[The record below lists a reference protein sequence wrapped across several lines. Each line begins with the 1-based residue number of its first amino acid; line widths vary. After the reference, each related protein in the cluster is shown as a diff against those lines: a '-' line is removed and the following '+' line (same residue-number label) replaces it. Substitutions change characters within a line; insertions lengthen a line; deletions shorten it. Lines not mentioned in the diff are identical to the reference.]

1 MIKLLL
7 TAVLSSTLII
17 SCAKKESDAVIDEPL
32 DLSCRPEAKLLAN
45 GIVGGTRVQQGEKD
59 SSTVAL
65 IMYKAGKNRNGKEQ
79 TGFCTGAMISP
90 KVMLTAAHCVPA
102 AAKDTF
108 VIFHTS
114 ISCESLYKPEK
125 NVQKVLKV
133 IPHEKYI
140 PIKSA
145 SVESE
150 NDIAIIILEDKA
162 PANYPIYSIAVPTEI
177 KDSSL
182 FFYGYGV
189 IGSNKSG
196 MGILRKTSFSK
207 EDFTIHESDRKVK
220 VRQNAGKGICYGD
233 SGGPGLVNVKTES
246 QILGVN
252 SFVSGPDSDAC
263 NGESTLALAHSYKDW
278 IQNIIN
284 QNK

>member
-1 MIKLLL
+1 MIKFLL

-32 DLSCRPEAKLLAN
+32 DLSCRPEANLLSN
-45 GIVGGTRVQQGEKD
+45 GIVGGTRVLQNQKD

-65 IMYKAGKNRNGKEQ
+65 IMYKAGKNKDGKEQ
-79 TGFCTGAMISP
+79 TGICTGAMIAP

-102 AAKDTF
+102 AAKDTY
-108 VIFHTS
+108 VIFYSS
-114 ISCESLYKPEK
+114 ISCESGYKPEK
-125 NVQKVLKV
+125 NVQKVVKV
-133 IPHEKYI
+133 IPHENYT
-140 PIKSA
+140 PIESGTI
-145 SVESE
+145 ESE

-162 PANYPIYSIAVPTEI
+162 PTNYPIYSIAVPTEI

-189 IGSNKSG
+189 IGSNKAG
-196 MGILRKTSFSK
+196 MGILRKASFSSG
-207 EDFTIHESDRKVK
+207 DFTIHESDKKVK

-233 SGGPGLVNVKTES
+233 SGGPALVNVKTES

-252 SFVSGPDSDAC
+252 SFVSGPKTDMC
-263 NGESTLALAHSYKDW
+263 NEASTLALAHSYKEW
-278 IQNIIN
+278 IQKIVK

>member
-7 TAVLSSTLII
+7 AAVLSSTLVI
-17 SCAKKESDAVIDEPL
+17 SCAKKESDAVIDGPL
-32 DLSCRPEAKLLAN
+32 DLSCKPESELLAS
-45 GIVGGTRVQQGEKD
+45 GIIGGTRVLQNEND

-65 IMYKAGKNRNGKEQ
+65 IRYKISKYESGI
-79 TGFCTGAMISP
+79 CTGTMIAP

-102 AAKDTF
+102 AAKDTY
-108 VIFHTS
+108 VIFHRS
-114 ISCESLYKPEK
+114 ISCESGYKPEK
-125 NVQKVLKV
+125 NVQKVAKV
-133 IPHEKYI
+133 IPHEEYT

-145 SVESE
+145 EVESE

-189 IGSNKSG
+189 IGSNKRG
-196 MGILRKTSFSK
+196 MGILRKTSLSKSNFS
-207 EDFTIHESDRKVK
+207 IHEADKKVK
-220 VRQNAGKGICYGD
+220 VRQDAGKGICYGD

-252 SFVSGPDSDAC
+252 SFVSGPKTDSC
-263 NGESTLALAHSYKDW
+263 NGESTLALAHSYKEW
-278 IQNIIN
+278 IQNIVD